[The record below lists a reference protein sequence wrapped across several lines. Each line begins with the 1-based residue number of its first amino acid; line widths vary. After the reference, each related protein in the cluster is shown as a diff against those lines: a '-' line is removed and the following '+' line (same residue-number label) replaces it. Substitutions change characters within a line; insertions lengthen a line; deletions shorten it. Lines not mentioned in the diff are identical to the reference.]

1 MRNRRRICH
10 KRRNN
15 TLFCFSCLVKQR
27 CNSSR
32 HCPTGL
38 YAGSLNFCREAQN
51 CGPEVVFA
59 RNKNVWE
66 LKFTFVQYIKS
77 SQARKIFYS
86 RYIFLLIEKRKHF
99 VLLFILLLGSFKTY
113 SLLGC
118 KN

>member
-38 YAGSLNFCREAQN
+38 YAGRLNFCREAQN

-66 LKFTFVQYIKS
+66 LKVTFVNQQS

-86 RYIFLLIEKRKHF
+86 TYIFLLIEKRKHF

-113 SLLGC
+113 SL
-118 KN
+118 